1 VRQCVAEIGTCF
13 GQQRGAWGRGD
24 VITEKLII
32 YIIMKNLGLA
42 VFTIIC
48 FSCVKAQDPNILW
61 SDEFNYSGLPDQK
74 KWGNEV
80 GYIRNHEQQ
89 YYTNRRIENSVVK
102 NGYLMLIGRKEP
114 YQNYN
119 YTSASIN
126 TLGKF
131 SIKYGKVEARMK
143 LPVGQGMWPAFWMM
157 GVNRP
162 QVGWPKCG
170 EIDIM
175 EHINST
181 LILHGT
187 AHWDNNGHLSSGKT
201 TSCDVREFHN
211 YTVEWDQDSIRWF
224 LDETRYHS
232 VSIKDGENGTQEF
245 HEPFYLLL
253 NLAIGGDWPKNPDGT
268 TQFPDTVFI
277 DYVRVYQKLAK

>member
-1 VRQCVAEIGTCF
+1 MRKTILLLFIMLSFTQCKE
-13 GQQRGAWGRGD
+13 QRNN
-24 VITEKLII
+24 LI
-32 YIIMKNLGLA
+32 
-42 VFTIIC
+42 
-48 FSCVKAQDPNILW
+48 W
-61 SDEFNYSGLPDQK
+61 SDEFNYSGLPDST

-80 GYIRNHEQQ
+80 GYIRNNEQQ
-89 YYTNRRIENSVVK
+89 YYTDRRIENSIVK
-102 NGYLMLIGRKEP
+102 DGYLMLIGRKEP
-114 YQNYN
+114 YENFN

-131 SIKYGKVEARMK
+131 SVKYGKVEARMK

-157 GVNRP
+157 GENIP

-187 AHWDNNGHLSSGKT
+187 AHWDNNGHVSSGWT
-201 TSCDVREFHN
+201 TPCDVRQFHD
-211 YTVEWDQDSIRWF
+211 YAIEWNQDSIRWM
-224 LDETRYHS
+224 LDDKRYYA
-232 VSIKDGENGTQEF
+232 VSIKNGENSTQEF

-253 NLAIGGDWPKNPDGT
+253 NLAIGGSWPKNPDST
-268 TQFPDTVFI
+268 TVFPDTVYV
-277 DYVRVYQKLAK
+277 DYVRVYRDIPK